1 MAETLLPVVY
11 VMLLLGT
18 ILLSYAVYGR
28 YYIKSDTKLMFS
40 LDDPVCFNPEF
51 HHQFLKQQMAKLP
64 RRVPATIRRPWCS
77 SSSLNWLTVR

>member
-18 ILLSYAVYGR
+18 IFLSYAVYGR

-51 HHQFLKQQMAKLP
+51 HHQFLKQQTGQTAP
-64 RRVPATIRRPWCS
+64 GGCPQR
-77 SSSLNWLTVR
+77 SLGHGAAHQA